1 MGKTNIIASLIPT
14 LRNLRTQN
22 IKMALSM
29 KSAVSM
35 PVAKSTVAVRARR
48 SVVCVADMS
57 SAKKVAQAA
66 TVGVASLALAFGAN
80 AAGAVK
86 PGSVTISKGD
96 KVTWTNNAGFPH
108 NIVFDEDDVPEGVN
122 ADKLSRADYLN
133 APGETYELTFDTA
146 GEYGYYCEPHQ
157 GAGMVGRVIV
167 Q

>member
-22 IKMALSM
+22 IKMAMGM

-57 SAKKVAQAA
+57 AAKKVAQAA

-86 PGSVTISKGD
+86 LGSDTGSL
-96 KVTWTNNAGFPH
+96 
-108 NIVFDEDDVPEGVN
+108 VFEPSFV
-122 ADKLSRADYLN
+122 
-133 APGETYELTFDTA
+133 TA

>member
-1 MGKTNIIASLIPT
+1 
-14 LRNLRTQN
+14 
-22 IKMALSM
+22 MALSM

-57 SAKKVAQAA
+57 AAKKVAQAA

-86 PGSVTISKGD
+86 LGSDTGSLVFEPSAVTISKGD

-108 NIVFDEDDVPEGVN
+108 NIVFDEDDVPVR
-122 ADKLSRADYLN
+122 SRAITTPLLRFDAVAFVRN
-133 APGETYELTFDTA
+133 KVTFFVSPIVSFLFSEAKIFTLGFA
-146 GEYGYYCEPHQ
+146 GGSE
-157 GAGMVGRVIV
+157 R
-167 Q
+167 